1 MALSTKYTTDGT
13 DIAVSPSGVSFEVV
27 ELVVDGSTASAQT
40 EIPAGTKAIRV
51 QSTTSN
57 SDLDLNIELTSGGTE
72 VNILY
77 TLGSVI
83 SPDHEWVW
91 PVTALDRELNTGAG
105 EYWPQLKLN
114 RVATNP
120 ATVRVWFHK

>member
-1 MALSTKYTTDGT
+1 MALSSKLTTDGT
-13 DIAVSPSGVSFEVV
+13 DIAVSTSGVSFETVT
-27 ELVVDGSTASAQT
+27 LTVDSGTATAQT

-51 QSTTSN
+51 QSTSSN
-57 SDLDLNIELTSGGTE
+57 SDIDLNIELTNGGTE

-91 PVTALDRELNTGAG
+91 PVTAVDRVLDTGAG

-114 RVATNP
+114 RVATNT
-120 ATVRVWFHK
+120 TVIRVWFHK